1 MDEKGEEGD
10 EGDGWEERGETY
22 SPGGEATRMIMAM
35 MVDEID
41 EADGFRNCDGMST
54 KTERRTT
61 KDDEKEEERRRSLPY
76 DVSPI
81 GPILISIWR
90 THSHDD
96 NIIFHHSVEGGR
108 PQT

>member
-1 MDEKGEEGD
+1 
-10 EGDGWEERGETY
+10 
-22 SPGGEATRMIMAM
+22 MIMAM

-61 KDDEKEEERRRSLPY
+61 KDDEKEEERRRNSPY

-81 GPILISIWR
+81 GPILISI
-90 THSHDD
+90 
-96 NIIFHHSVEGGR
+96 
-108 PQT
+108 